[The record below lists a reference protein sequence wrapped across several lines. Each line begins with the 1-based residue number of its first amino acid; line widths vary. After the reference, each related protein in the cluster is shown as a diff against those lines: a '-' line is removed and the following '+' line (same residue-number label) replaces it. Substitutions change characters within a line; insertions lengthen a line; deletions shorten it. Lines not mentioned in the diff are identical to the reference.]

1 MQPDLIVGLIK
12 QKQPPLDI
20 LQKRFK
26 SDVQWRLD
34 EQSPLGKAEW
44 IKFLVLYTDS
54 IPRRIQSLAKLKR
67 IQRYFGFSRSTVF
80 SQGCSKISG
89 TYHEKAALFLKD
101 AH

>member
-54 IPRRIQSLAKLKR
+54 IPRHS
-67 IQRYFGFSRSTVF
+67 VF
-80 SQGCSKISG
+80 SEI
-89 TYHEKAALFLKD
+89 EKNTTLLWF
-101 AH
+101 